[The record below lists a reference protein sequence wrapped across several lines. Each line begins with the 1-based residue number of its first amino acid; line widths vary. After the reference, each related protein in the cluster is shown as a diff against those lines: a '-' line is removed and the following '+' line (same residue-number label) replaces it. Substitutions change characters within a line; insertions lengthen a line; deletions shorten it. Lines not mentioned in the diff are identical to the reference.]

1 MMLYSTQSTFE
12 QTLVNC
18 VDAFLFL
25 LSSPLLFNMDPFK
38 QVFADAE
45 EELATTQR
53 LLDQY
58 QRNPTNN
65 NLLDLNNSTQNLIET
80 IHDLSQS
87 IGVVQSRPHQYG
99 LSQYEIE
106 DRITKVGALNSKL
119 SDIQAAIPRVRQTH
133 PDVNTWNNDS
143 SLLENMDDERTKAA
157 QSVMYQDIIEEQDTV
172 LDTVYTTV
180 NSLREQANVMSRE
193 LEDQSYLIEDFDR
206 QVDTAGD
213 KLRRGIKK
221 VDWVVR
227 NNRETLSSCC
237 ITLLIVVLIVL
248 LVLVLVL

>member
-1 MMLYSTQSTFE
+1 
-12 QTLVNC
+12 
-18 VDAFLFL
+18 
-25 LSSPLLFNMDPFK
+25 MDPFS
-38 QVFADAE
+38 QVYADAE

-53 LLDQY
+53 FLKQY
-58 QRNPTNN
+58 QTNPNNN
-65 NLLDLNNSTQNLIET
+65 NLLDLNNSAQNLTET

-87 IGVVQSRPHQYG
+87 IGVVQSRPSQYG
-99 LSQYEIE
+99 LSHYEIE
-106 DRITKVGALNSKL
+106 ERITKVGRLNSQL
-119 SDIQAAIPRVRQTH
+119 ADIQAAIPKVKQVH
-133 PDVNTWNNDS
+133 PNVNTWS
-143 SLLENMDDERTKAA
+143 ASEENRATGATTDADATAAA
-157 QSVMYQDIIEEQDTV
+157 QSMVYQDIIEEQDTV
-172 LDTVYTTV
+172 LDSVYTTV
-180 NSLREQANVMSRE
+180 TSLRDQANVMSRE